1 MTMHRMLR
9 VLVQIVLTG
18 TVLSVALAGSMPQQ
32 ALGQGGYPERP
43 IRMIVPFAPGGATD
57 FLARIVQPKMQEL
70 LGQPV
75 VIENRAGAAGNI
87 GMELVAQA
95 APDGYVV
102 FMGDVGT
109 IAINASIFKDMKV
122 VPTRDFMP
130 ISIIADTP
138 SLLVTAPNFP
148 PNTVAELVSYLKE
161 RPGKVSF
168 ASQGSGSLNRLVM
181 ELFAEKAGVK
191 INHVPYKG
199 GSGPA
204 AADVMGGH
212 IPFMFATISSTIGH
226 VRANRMKVLGVT
238 TRERHPALPNL
249 PTLAETGFPDLV
261 VSSWQG
267 IFVPA
272 AVPRPIVDKLHGVM
286 VKVMTDPEVK
296 SRIADGGSLAIA
308 SASTEE
314 AAKFVAAEAGR
325 WSAVAKAV
333 GATAD

>member
-1 MTMHRMLR
+1 MNTLTKLSRFVICAGAG
-9 VLVQIVLTG
+9 VL
-18 TVLSVALAGSMPQQ
+18 ALALTASHASSQS
-32 ALGQGGYPERP
+32 YPERP

-57 FLARIVQPKMQEL
+57 FFARIVQPKMQEL

-75 VIENRAGAAGNI
+75 VVENRAGAAGNV
-87 GMELVAQA
+87 GMEMA
-95 APDGYVV
+95 ATAPPDGYVI

-109 IAINASIFKDMKV
+109 LSINASIFKEMKI
-122 VPTRDFMP
+122 VPTRDLVP
-130 ISIIADTP
+130 VSIIADTP
-138 SLLVTAPNFP
+138 SLLVANPNFP
-148 PNTVAELVSYLKE
+148 PNTVAELVAYLKE

-181 ELFAEKAGVK
+181 ELFAEKSGVK

-204 AADVMGGH
+204 SADVMGGH
-212 IPFMFATISSTIGH
+212 VPFMFATIASTLNH
-226 VRANRMKVLGVT
+226 VRGNRMKALGVT
-238 TRERHPALPNL
+238 TKVRHPLLPNL
-249 PTLAETGFPDLV
+249 PTLAESGFPELV

-272 AVPRPIVDKLHGVM
+272 LTPDAVVEKLHDVM
-286 VKVMTDPEVK
+286 RKVMSDDEVK
-296 SRIADGGSLAIA
+296 RRVADGGSLAVS
-308 SASTEE
+308 SATI
-314 AAKFVAAEAGR
+314 AEAKSFVSSEADR

>member
-1 MTMHRMLR
+1 MTTRGQRLR
-9 VLVQIVLTG
+9 LFIGAVVLLVGAASAFAQ
-18 TVLSVALAGSMPQQ
+18 GS
-32 ALGQGGYPERP
+32 YPERP

-57 FLARIVQPKMQEL
+57 FLARIVQPKMQEQ

-75 VIENRAGAAGNI
+75 IVENRSGAAGNI
-87 GMELVAQA
+87 GMDLVSQA
-95 APDGYVV
+95 APDGYTIL
-102 FMGDVGT
+102 MGDVGT
-109 IAINASIFKDMKV
+109 IAINASIFKDMTV
-122 VPTRDFMP
+122 VPARDFAP

-148 PNTVAELVSYLKE
+148 PTTVGELVAYLKE

-181 ELFAEKAGVK
+181 ELFAERAGVK

-204 AADVMGGH
+204 SADIMGGH
-212 IPFMFATISSTIGH
+212 IPLMFATISSTIGH
-226 VRANRMKVLGVT
+226 VRSKRMKVLGVT
-238 TRERHPALPNL
+238 TKDRHPSLPDL
-249 PTLAETGFPDLV
+249 PTLAELGFPALV

-267 IFVPA
+267 VFVPA
-272 AVPRPIVDKLHGVM
+272 ATPRPIIDRLHAVM
-286 VKVMTDPEVK
+286 LKVMADADVK
-296 SRIADGGSLAIA
+296 ARIADGGSLAVA

-314 AAKFVAAEAGR
+314 AKKFVLSEIER
-325 WSAVAKAV
+325 WTAVSKAV

>member
-1 MTMHRMLR
+1 MNRIARCLSEIVAAALL
-9 VLVQIVLTG
+9 VL
-18 TVLSVALAGSMPQQ
+18 P
-32 ALGQGGYPERP
+32 LGVSANAQSGYPDRP

-75 VIENRAGAAGNI
+75 VVENRSGAAGNV
-87 GMELVAQA
+87 GMELA
-95 APDGYVV
+95 AGAVPDGYVI

-109 IAINASIFKDMKV
+109 ITINASIFKDMRIE
-122 VPTRDFMP
+122 PTRDLTP

-138 SLLVTAPNFP
+138 SLLVTSPGFP
-148 PNTVAELVSYLKE
+148 PKNIAELVAYLKE
-161 RPGKVSF
+161 RPGRISF

-212 IPFMFATISSTIGH
+212 IPFMFATISSTLNH
-226 VRANRMKVLGVT
+226 VRSNRMKVLGVT
-238 TRERHPALPNL
+238 TKERHPALADV
-249 PTLAETGFPDLV
+249 PTLAESGFADLV

-272 AVPRPIVDKLHGVM
+272 ATPAPVVEKLHGVM
-286 VKVMTDPEVK
+286 LKVMADDEIK
-296 SRIADGGSLAIA
+296 RRIADGGSLAIA
-308 SASTEE
+308 SQSVDDAK
-314 AAKFVAAEAGR
+314 KFVAAEAAR

-333 GATAD
+333 NATAD

>member
-1 MTMHRMLR
+1 MHRVLRRLSR
-9 VLVQIVLTG
+9 VLLPVVAGFVLAA
-18 TVLSVALAGSMPQQ
+18 ALAP
-32 ALGQGGYPERP
+32 AVDAQGTYPDRP

-57 FLARIVQPKMQEL
+57 FLARIVQPKMQEQ

-75 VIENRAGAAGNI
+75 VVENRTGAAGNV
-87 GMELVAQA
+87 GMEIAAQA
-95 APDGYVV
+95 APDGYVI

-122 VPTRDFMP
+122 VPTRDLAA

-138 SLLVTAPNFP
+138 SLLVTGPNFP
-148 PNTVAELVSYLKE
+148 PANVAELVSYLKE

-204 AADVMGGH
+204 SADIMGGH

-226 VRANRMKVLGVT
+226 VRGNRMKVLGVT

-249 PTLAETGFPDLV
+249 PTLAESGFPDLV

-272 AVPRPIVDKLHGVM
+272 ATPRPVVDKLHDVM
-286 VKVMTDPEVK
+286 RKVMADDEVK
-296 SRIADGGSLAIA
+296 RRIADGGSLAVA
-308 SASTEE
+308 SASTDE
-314 AAKFVAAEAGR
+314 AKAFVLTEANR

>member
-87 GMELVAQA
+87 GMELVAQT

-138 SLLVTAPNFP
+138 SLLVTAPN
-148 PNTVAELVSYLKE
+148 SH
-161 RPGKVSF
+161 R
-168 ASQGSGSLNRLVM
+168 
-181 ELFAEKAGVK
+181 
-191 INHVPYKG
+191 
-199 GSGPA
+199 
-204 AADVMGGH
+204 
-212 IPFMFATISSTIGH
+212 
-226 VRANRMKVLGVT
+226 
-238 TRERHPALPNL
+238 TRSR
-249 PTLAETGFPDLV
+249 
-261 VSSWQG
+261 SW
-267 IFVPA
+267 
-272 AVPRPIVDKLHGVM
+272 
-286 VKVMTDPEVK
+286 
-296 SRIADGGSLAIA
+296 
-308 SASTEE
+308 
-314 AAKFVAAEAGR
+314 
-325 WSAVAKAV
+325 
-333 GATAD
+333 